1 MTPIKAHF
9 QLGFWECYLKQLSLF
24 KEDLPFVNHAVS
36 RTSII
41 VTIPHLSPNHGK
53 SCGTMGLL
61 GYLKKV
67 VSSRRRIMSHCTQPI
82 CMLIDQYPHLCVFFF
97 LRATSISDIKCNAVQ
112 NNPPQCSIYFF
123 LAEFHMVFVC
133 LK

>member
-1 MTPIKAHF
+1 M
-9 QLGFWECYLKQLSLF
+9 CYLKQLSLF

-61 GYLKKV
+61 GYLKK
-67 VSSRRRIMSHCTQPI
+67 S
-82 CMLIDQYPHLCVFFF
+82 CVQSETDHVP
-97 LRATSISDIKCNAVQ
+97 LYTT
-112 NNPPQCSIYFF
+112 
-123 LAEFHMVFVC
+123 HMHVN
-133 LK
+133 